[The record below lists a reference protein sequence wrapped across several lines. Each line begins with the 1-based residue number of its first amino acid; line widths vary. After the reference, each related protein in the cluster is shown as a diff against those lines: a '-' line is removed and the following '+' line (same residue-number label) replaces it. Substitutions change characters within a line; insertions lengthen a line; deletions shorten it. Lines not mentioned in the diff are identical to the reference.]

1 MAVDLKALTARWPP
15 RLRIADLWQ
24 HIARPLFMARQTPPS
39 SEDDGT
45 PSVVPPTPSA
55 AEVDAF
61 YELFSRY
68 QKPIADF
75 LYRMTHDRDWAADLT
90 QDTFL
95 KAYAHIEDLK
105 SIANVRAWLYRIAA
119 NTASN
124 ALRHQRRFA
133 WVSLTEMRTGD
144 SSSSSGQ
151 SVVLAASGDLA
162 TSVVERDELVNAL
175 QSLPPTAR
183 AAILLRATGG
193 FEAHEI
199 ASMLN
204 ITEAN
209 ARKILYRAK
218 EKLRKALTPP
228 TTTKE
233 ALE

>member
-1 MAVDLKALTARWPP
+1 MALHLRVRSWQSTAHG
-15 RLRIADLWQ
+15 RIADFWERCASYWLPMT
-24 HIARPLFMARQTPPS
+24 RPTSKAT
-39 SEDDGT
+39 D
-45 PSVVPPTPSA
+45 
-55 AEVDAF
+55 AESKAQAEADAETF

-95 KAYAHIEDLK
+95 KAYAHMDDIRT
-105 SIANVRAWLYRIAA
+105 ITNVRAWLYRIAA

-133 WVSLTEMRTGD
+133 WVSLTEMRSGD
-144 SSSSSGQ
+144 SSGHDQ
-151 SVVLAASGDLA
+151 GVILAANGDMA
-162 TSVVERDELVNAL
+162 TSVVERDALMTAL
-175 QSLPPTAR
+175 QALPANAR

-199 ASMLN
+199 ATMLN

-218 EKLRKALTPP
+218 EKLRKMLTAAAPA
-228 TTTKE
+228 TEKE
-233 ALE
+233 LPE

>member
-1 MAVDLKALTARWPP
+1 MTVNLRVPAWRGHAWDRWWQW
-15 RLRIADLWQ
+15 LRPWLA
-24 HIARPLFMARQTPPS
+24 MSRQ
-39 SEDDGT
+39 DDQ
-45 PSVVPPTPSA
+45 A
-55 AEVDAF
+55 AETTPKTPTAAEIDAF
-61 YELFSRY
+61 YEIFSRY

-105 SIANVRAWLYRIAA
+105 GIANVRAWLYRIAA

-133 WVSLTEMRTGD
+133 WVSLTEMRAGD

-151 SVVLAASGDLA
+151 SVILAANGDLA

-175 QSLPPTAR
+175 QTLNPTAR
-183 AAILLRATGG
+183 AVILLRATGG

-199 ASMLN
+199 ATMLGLS
-204 ITEAN
+204 EAN

-218 EKLRKALTPP
+218 EKLRKALSAPAP
-228 TTTKE
+228 NGEKE
-233 ALE
+233 S

>member
-1 MAVDLKALTARWPP
+1 MAVHLKAQPWHWLPG
-15 RLRIADLWQ
+15 LRIADCWRRWALP
-24 HIARPLFMARQTPPS
+24 RFLMARQTDKPGE
-39 SEDDGT
+39 SEAQA
-45 PSVVPPTPSA
+45 PSA
-55 AEVDAF
+55 ADVDAF

-105 SIANVRAWLYRIAA
+105 TIANVRAWLYRIAA

-151 SVVLAASGDLA
+151 SVVLSSNEDLA
-162 TSVVERDELVNAL
+162 TSVVERDALVNAL

-183 AAILLRATGG
+183 AVLLLRATGG

-199 ASMLN
+199 ATMLN

-218 EKLRKALTPP
+218 EKLRKALAGPASDTEGGLLP
-228 TTTKE
+228 
-233 ALE
+233 

>member
-1 MAVDLKALTARWPP
+1 MAVNLKARTWPSKPGGRMHALWERCARYWLP
-15 RLRIADLWQ
+15 
-24 HIARPLFMARQTPPS
+24 MARITS
-39 SEDDGT
+39 DGLEGDGKAQE
-45 PSVVPPTPSA
+45 A
-55 AEVDAF
+55 ADAEAF

-95 KAYAHIEDLK
+95 KAYAHMEDLR
-105 SIANVRAWLYRIAA
+105 SITNVRAWLYRIAA

-133 WVSLTEMRTGD
+133 WVSLTEMRSGD
-144 SSSSSGQ
+144 SSSGHGQ
-151 SVVLAASGDLA
+151 SVILAANGDMA
-162 TSVVERDELVNAL
+162 TSVVERDALVTAL
-175 QSLPPTAR
+175 QALPANAR

-199 ASMLN
+199 AEMLN

-218 EKLRKALTPP
+218 EKLRKILAANATGNDE
-228 TTTKE
+228 KE
-233 ALE
+233 PSR